1 MREEHDK
8 QHAHEDVDHS
18 HGGDGVGGGAG
29 GLLVVLL
36 LEVLLRV
43 RPCDDAYHFGEE
55 DSGETE
61 REDEETEIAE
71 DRLETR
77 EAEIGGLEVEAV
89 DAESVTRVEEN
100 ALRYRMTKAI
110 LMISTIKPKEEMNT
124 MTLA

>member
-1 MREEHDK
+1 M
-8 QHAHEDVDHS
+8 
-18 HGGDGVGGGAG
+18 
-29 GLLVVLL
+29 VLL

-55 DSGETE
+55 DGGEAE

-110 LMISTIKPKEEMNT
+110 LMISTIRPKEEMNT

>member
-1 MREEHDK
+1 M
-8 QHAHEDVDHS
+8 
-18 HGGDGVGGGAG
+18 
-29 GLLVVLL
+29 VLL

-43 RPCDDAYHFGEE
+43 RPCDDAYNFGEE

-71 DRLETR
+71 DCLETR

-110 LMISTIKPKEEMNT
+110 LMISTIRPKEEMNT
-124 MTLA
+124 MTLV

>member
-1 MREEHDK
+1 M
-8 QHAHEDVDHS
+8 
-18 HGGDGVGGGAG
+18 
-29 GLLVVLL
+29 VLL

-43 RPCDDAYHFGEE
+43 RPRSNAYHFGEE
-55 DSGETE
+55 DGGETE

-71 DRLETR
+71 DCLETR

-110 LMISTIKPKEEMNT
+110 LMISTIRPKEEMNT